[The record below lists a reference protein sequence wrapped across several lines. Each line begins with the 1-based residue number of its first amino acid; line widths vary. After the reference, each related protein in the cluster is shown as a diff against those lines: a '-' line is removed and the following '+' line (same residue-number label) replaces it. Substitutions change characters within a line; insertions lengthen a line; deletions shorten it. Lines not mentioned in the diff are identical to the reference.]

1 MLKRTCW
8 QCKALDEDT
17 LKCKLGYKNIYEYD
31 KLQIL
36 KFVKP
41 TEPCP
46 KPKTY
51 LDFRQEITKKMI
63 K

>member
-8 QCKALDEDT
+8 GCKALDEDT
-17 LKCKLGYKNIYEYD
+17 LKCELKYKNTYEYD

-41 TEPCP
+41 IEPCP
-46 KPKTY
+46 KPKTFSKLIEY
-51 LDFRQEITKKMI
+51 KSW
-63 K
+63 